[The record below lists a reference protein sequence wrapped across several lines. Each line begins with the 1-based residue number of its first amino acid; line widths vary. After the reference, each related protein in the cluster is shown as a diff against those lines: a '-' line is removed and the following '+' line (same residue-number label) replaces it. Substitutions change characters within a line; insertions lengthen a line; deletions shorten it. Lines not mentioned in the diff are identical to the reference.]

1 MANNATDV
9 LNVARGQIGYNRWD
23 DPNPGTI
30 YGRWYAQSHGS
41 YYGQSGVPFCAM
53 FDSWV
58 FDQAGASCAGL
69 PNAYCPYILNAAKA
83 AGRIVNKTSAQP
95 GDVVLFNWDGGVVD
109 HVGIVE
115 KNYGSYIQTI
125 EGNTTING
133 VSGAVGRR
141 TRNWSVVA
149 AIVRPYYDG
158 SAPTTSGSSGLDL
171 GEDLTIWGPKFTKA
185 MQSQRGTIVDGVISG
200 QYSGNKKYFWDVEAG
215 TVTYENDG
223 VSALVR
229 SLQQLIIN
237 HGFSVGASGV
247 DGHMGHDT
255 IQGHQHLL
263 ESWGFSVGA
272 SGCDGYNGPDTN
284 RAVASALQAGKYK

>member
-9 LNVARGQIGYNRWD
+9 LNVARGEIGYNRWD
-23 DPNPGTI
+23 DPNPGTK
-30 YGRWYAQSHGS
+30 YGREYAETHGS

-53 FDSWV
+53 FVSYV
-58 FDQAGASCAGL
+58 FNHAGASCAGL
-69 PNAYCPYILNAAKA
+69 PEAYCPYILNAAQT
-83 AGRIVNKTSAQP
+83 AGRVVSKTSAQP

-109 HVGIVE
+109 HVGIIE

-149 AIVRPYYDG
+149 AIIRPYYDG
-158 SAPTTSGSSGLDL
+158 SAPSSTSNSGIDL
-171 GEDLTIWGPKFTKA
+171 GEDLSVWGPKFTRA
-185 MQSQRGTIVDGVISG
+185 MQTQRGTIVDGTISG

-215 TVTYENDG
+215 TVTYENNG

-237 HGFSVGASGV
+237 HGFSVGSSGV
-247 DGHMGHDT
+247 DGYMGHDT
-255 IQGHQHLL
+255 IKGHQHLL

-272 SGCDGYNGPDTN
+272 CGCDGYNGPDTN
-284 RAVASALQAGKYK
+284 RAVAAALQAGKYK